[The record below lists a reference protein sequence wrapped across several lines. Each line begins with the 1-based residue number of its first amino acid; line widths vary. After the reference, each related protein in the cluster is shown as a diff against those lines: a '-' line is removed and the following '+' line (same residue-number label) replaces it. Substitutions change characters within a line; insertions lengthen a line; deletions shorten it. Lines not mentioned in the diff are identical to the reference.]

1 MNSVLIIAFNTFRE
15 IIRDRILYGILV
27 FALLLIGLS
36 LALGQLSFAEQSR
49 ISANFGF
56 TGIHLSAAILAIF
69 IGSSLVA
76 REIEKRTIMTLLAR
90 PLSRTQFIIG
100 KFFGLVMVLTSV
112 IAGLSMV
119 LLAVL
124 SFLELKIEF
133 NFALSLIGIW
143 FEALVLLSLALF
155 FGSFARPMMTVV
167 FTGSMFLIGHWVDSL
182 KFFVEKSDST
192 SFKILGTVISKIFP
206 NLELLNWRS
215 APVYAVEIPA
225 STAVPSLL
233 YAAAWIIFLLSL
245 TSIIFRRRDFV

>member
-1 MNSVLIIAFNTFRE
+1 MNAIRVIAVNTFRE

-76 REIEKRTIMTLLAR
+76 REIEKRTIMTLLVR
-90 PLSRTQFIIG
+90 PLTRTQFIVG
-100 KFFGLVMVLTSV
+100 KFFGLVMVLTSL
-112 IAGLSMV
+112 ILGLALV

-124 SFLELKIEF
+124 SFLELKIEL
-133 NFALSLIGIW
+133 NFLIAVIGIW

-155 FGSFARPMMTVV
+155 FGSFARPTMTVV
-167 FTGSMFLIGHWVDSL
+167 FTGCFFLIGHWVDSL
-182 KFFVEKSDST
+182 KFFVEKSEST
-192 SFKILGTVISKIFP
+192 GFKLLGTTITKVFP
-206 NLELLNWRS
+206 NLEVLNWRS
-215 APVYAVEIPA
+215 APVYELQVPA
-225 STAVPSLL
+225 STTAPALL
-233 YAAAWIIFLLSL
+233 YAFAWIVFLLSL
-245 TSIIFRRRDFV
+245 TSLIFRRRDFV